1 MAQARITTDHDEIRK
16 WVEARGGQPAHVRR
30 TEYMDD
36 PGVLRIEYPGF
47 RSSEKLEP
55 LSWDEWFEAFDKH
68 QLAFLYDPDPR
79 SRFSKLVD
87 RDELAKRRRAM
98 MEKRGS
104 AKRMGAKRTAA
115 KRTAAKRPAARRT
128 PSGGRTTAKRS
139 TGGTTAKKRS
149 TARRTP
155 RAAAAR
161 TSKRPTA
168 KKRSTTGTAKKRTT
182 SKRRPAASER

>member
-16 WVEARGGQPAHVRR
+16 WVEARGGQPAHVKG
-30 TEYMDD
+30 TEYRDD

-47 RSSEKLEP
+47 RGSEKLEP
-55 LSWDEWFEAFDKH
+55 LTWDDWFEAFDEH
-68 QLAFLYDPDPR
+68 QLAFLYDPDPK

-87 RDELAKRRRAM
+87 RDELAKRRRAVA
-98 MEKRGS
+98 EKRGS

-115 KRTAAKRPAARRT
+115 KRTAAKRPAAGRSASGGRT
-128 PSGGRTTAKRS
+128 AAKRSTGRTTAKK
-139 TGGTTAKKRS
+139 AS

-168 KKRSTTGTAKKRTT
+168 KKRASTGPAKKRTT
-182 SKRRPAASER
+182 SKRRSASER